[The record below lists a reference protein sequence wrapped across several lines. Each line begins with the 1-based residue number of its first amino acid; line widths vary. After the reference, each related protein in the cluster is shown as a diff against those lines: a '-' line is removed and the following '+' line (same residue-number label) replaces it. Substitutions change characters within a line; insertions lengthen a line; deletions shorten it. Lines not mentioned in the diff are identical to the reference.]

1 MLVGVRYL
9 PYQVYFGIYFSHLQ
23 YILQF
28 QQFSRIMVGLNVIVP
43 LFYWST
49 IVAVAMKSIAL
60 NRCLGEEYKIF
71 FLEKWTFDSFFETVW
86 SWSWTVIL
94 GILMSNILDFYFIYS
109 CSEEIKKTDDSV
121 KDMISDQA
129 YLKRKR

>member
-1 MLVGVRYL
+1 M
-9 PYQVYFGIYFSHLQ
+9 Q
-23 YILQF
+23 YVLQF

-94 GILMSNILDFYFIYS
+94 GISMSNILDFYFI
-109 CSEEIKKTDDSV
+109 CCCFKEIEKTDARV
-121 KDMISDQA
+121 KNAISNQA

>member
-1 MLVGVRYL
+1 MARLRYL
-9 PYQVYFGIYFSHLQ
+9 PCHKSIYYSQLQ
-23 YILQF
+23 YVLQF
-28 QQFSRIMVGLNVIVP
+28 QKFSRIMVGLNVIVP

-94 GILMSNILDFYFIYS
+94 GISMSNILDFYFI
-109 CSEEIKKTDDSV
+109 CCCFKEIEKTDDSV
-121 KDMISDQA
+121 KNMISDQA

>member
-1 MLVGVRYL
+1 
-9 PYQVYFGIYFSHLQ
+9 
-23 YILQF
+23 
-28 QQFSRIMVGLNVIVP
+28 MVGLNVIVP

-94 GILMSNILDFYFIYS
+94 GISMSNIFDFYFI
-109 CSEEIKKTDDSV
+109 CCCFKEIEKTDASV
-121 KDMISDQA
+121 KNAISDQA

>member
-1 MLVGVRYL
+1 MRLRYL
-9 PYQVYFGIYFSHLQ
+9 PCHKSIYYSQLQ
-23 YILQF
+23 YVLQF
-28 QQFSRIMVGLNVIVP
+28 QKFSRIMVGLNVIVP

-94 GILMSNILDFYFIYS
+94 GISMSNILDFYFIHS
-109 CSEEIKKTDDSV
+109 CSKEVERSDNTV
-121 KDMISDQA
+121 KNMISNQA